1 MVIFAAEDIG
11 NADPRALGVAC
22 DALRAFELVGLPEG
36 VLPMT
41 QAAIFLASCPKSNST
56 LTTYS
61 NARAAVTE
69 HGPLPVPLKLRNAP
83 TPLMKSMGYSGGYRY
98 PHNFSGNYVPEEY
111 LPDELR
117 GQRYYRPS
125 QSGEEAQIGQRLEQW
140 REEVARKRDEEEAE
154 RAAGERAADA
164 LSKEK

>member
-11 NADPRALGVAC
+11 NAEPRALSVAV

-41 QAAIFLASCPKSNST
+41 QAAVFLATCPKSNST

-61 NARAAVTE
+61 KARAAVLE
-69 HGPLPVPLKLRNAP
+69 RGPLQVPLKLRNAP

-117 GQRYYRPS
+117 GQRYYEPS
-125 QSGEEAQIGQRLEQW
+125 QSGEEKEIGERLAKW
-140 REEVARKRDEEEAE
+140 REELEKQRAEEAE
-154 RAAGERAADA
+154 RGEAEEAAGRK
-164 LSKEK
+164 LSP

>member
-1 MVIFAAEDIG
+1 S
-11 NADPRALGVAC
+11 VAV

-41 QAAIFLASCPKSNST
+41 QAAVFLATCPKSNST

-61 NARAAVTE
+61 KARSAVLE

-117 GQRYYRPS
+117 GQRYYEPS
-125 QSGEEAQIGQRLEQW
+125 QSGEEAEVGERLERW
-140 REEVARKRDEEEAE
+140 REEVEQNRKPK
-154 RAAGERAADA
+154 GN
-164 LSKEK
+164 S

>member
-11 NADPRALGVAC
+11 NADPRALSVAV
-22 DALRAFELVGLPEG
+22 DSLRAFELVGLPEG

-41 QAAIFLASCPKSNST
+41 QAAVFLATCPKSNST

-61 NARAAVTE
+61 NARKAVLE

-111 LPDELR
+111 LPDALR
-117 GQRYYRPS
+117 GQRFYEPGT
-125 QSGEEAQIGQRLEQW
+125 SGEEPQIRERLERW
-140 REEVARKRDEEEAE
+140 RAEREELRQAEEAE
-154 RAAGERAADA
+154 EASVAAAARALDE
-164 LSKEK
+164 